1 MFGILSKDF
10 IKRYEMM
17 PEQLQ
22 GVFDSAETAD
32 IISQV
37 ATMSNLSGEQLE
49 VVTCLTG
56 DVLVGFVNYN
66 DFTKRLTE
74 EFKFNAIVAQ
84 DIFKEIDRQIFLPV
98 RDLLKQVYK
107 PEGVED
113 KKVEKQGTA
122 DLLQKLGQPLG
133 VTRGK
138 PIDATESKSSD
149 AASFGVAQDKSF
161 DIAQDKQDKSF
172 GDTQDKEFTVFPA
185 KPFGVI
191 SPDMVQNKQSIN
203 VIDLSQGPALTRT
216 EVSFKPAQG
225 TPVVKPTFPL
235 FKFGNFDSAKPT
247 GGIEIKSG
255 MIFGKEQTVKPILET
270 TKPMEFS
277 FGEMKPR
284 EEKIVSDV
292 EIQGGAQAM
301 KKNIEDRKPIE
312 QKPGFFGKLNNIIS
326 PTKVNTQP
334 VRVVNFSA
342 PIPPPSV
349 ISKEE
354 INPVKE
360 KEINAPFISVNSPL
374 SRNINPIEQ
383 KPVAPIAP
391 VIPVV
396 SAAPIELPKVEVVKP
411 ESVKPE
417 IKEETMPPVPPENVV
432 NLKKLRF

>member
-1 MFGILSKDF
+1 MFGILSENFAK
-10 IKRYEMM
+10 KYEMM

-22 GVFDSAETAD
+22 GVFDDAETAD
-32 IISQV
+32 VISQV
-37 ATMSNLSGEQLE
+37 AAVNNLSGEQLE
-49 VVTCLTG
+49 IITCLTG
-56 DVLVGFVNYN
+56 DVLAGFVNYS
-66 DFTKRLTE
+66 DFFKKLTD

-84 DIFKEIDRQIFLPV
+84 DVFKEIDRQIFLPV

-107 PEGVED
+107 PEGVEE

-122 DLLQKLGQPLG
+122 DLLQKLGQPLK
-133 VTRGK
+133 VVIEK
-138 PIDATESKSSD
+138 PVEVVPPGAP
-149 AASFGVAQDKSF
+149 SFGVAQDKSF
-161 DIAQDKQDKSF
+161 GVI
-172 GDTQDKEFTVFPA
+172 QDKEFIVSPA

-191 SPDMVQNKQSIN
+191 PSDSVQNKQSVN

-216 EVSFKPAQG
+216 EASSKPVQG
-225 TPVVKPTFPL
+225 APVVKPTFPL

-247 GGIEIKSG
+247 GSTEIKSG

-284 EEKIVSDV
+284 EERIISNV
-292 EIQGGAQAM
+292 EIQGGVQAM

-354 INPVKE
+354 INPIKSE
-360 KEINAPFISVNSPL
+360 GMNTPFISVNSPL
-374 SRNINPIEQ
+374 SKNVNPIEQ
-383 KPVAPIAP
+383 KPVIPVAP
-391 VIPVV
+391 VVPVAPV
-396 SAAPIELPKVEVVKP
+396 MPTVPIELPKVEPIKSEP
-411 ESVKPE
+411 VKPE
-417 IKEETMPPVPPENVV
+417 IKEEVMPSVPPENVV

>member
-10 IKRYEMM
+10 VKRYEMM

-22 GVFDSAETAD
+22 GVFDGAETAD
-32 IISQV
+32 VISQV
-37 ATMSNLSGEQLE
+37 IAMNNLSGEQSE
-49 VVTCLTG
+49 IVTCLTG
-56 DVLVGFVNYN
+56 DVLAGFVNYG
-66 DFTKRLTE
+66 DFSKKLTE

-107 PEGVED
+107 PEGIED

-122 DLLQKLGQPLG
+122 GLLQKLGQPLG
-133 VTRGK
+133 ATQGK
-138 PIDATESKSSD
+138 PLDMAGSKSSD
-149 AASFGVAQDKSF
+149 IVQEKSFGVAPF
-161 DIAQDKQDKSF
+161 DATQNK
-172 GDTQDKEFTVFPA
+172 QDKEFTVFPA
-185 KPFGVI
+185 KPFGVA
-191 SPDMVQNKQSIN
+191 PLDTAQGKQSVN
-203 VIDLSQGPALTRT
+203 VIDLSQGPALART
-216 EVSFKPAQG
+216 EVSPKPTESA
-225 TPVVKPTFPL
+225 PAVKPTFPL
-235 FKFGNFDSAKPT
+235 FKFGNFDSTKPT
-247 GGIEIKSG
+247 VNTEIKSG

-284 EEKIVSDV
+284 EERIVSDV

-312 QKPGFFGKLNNIIS
+312 QKSGFFGKLNNIIS

-334 VRVVNFSA
+334 IKVVNFSA
-342 PIPPPSV
+342 PMPPPPV

-354 INPVKE
+354 INPIKSE
-360 KEINAPFISVNSPL
+360 GMSTPFISANSPL

-383 KPVAPIAP
+383 KPVVPVAPVAPIAP
-391 VIPVV
+391 ID
-396 SAAPIELPKVEVVKP
+396 LPKIEVVKP
-411 ESVKPE
+411 ESIKPE
-417 IKEETMPPVPPENVV
+417 IKEETMPSVPPENIV